1 MIADYRKKIRDAM
14 RWVDEQPVRQRLLLL
29 VAIVAVFFIIWD
41 AVLMRS
47 SKLREEQA
55 ESDTALLEKQVKA
68 LELEAEA
75 TLKKLA
81 ADPNLERRKRKAELE
96 RQLAD
101 LDAGFNE
108 RTADLIP
115 PPEMVRVLKEL
126 LGRESDLQLVR
137 LKSQAASRL
146 LAPDEKQES
155 GSESASEAKVD
166 MGSGPV
172 RLFRHG
178 LVLEMSGDYLSV
190 LRYIQAVEQ
199 LPWKFFWESM
209 SYQVQQW
216 PVGLITLKLLSL
228 SSEEGWIGV

>member
-1 MIADYRKKIRDAM
+1 MIAEYRRKVRATM
-14 RWVDEQPVRQRLLLL
+14 RWVDEQPLRQRLLLL
-29 VAIVAVFFIIWD
+29 VAIVAVFFTLWD
-41 AVLMRS
+41 VVLMRS

-55 ESDTALLEKQVKA
+55 ESDTTRLEKQVKA
-68 LELEAEA
+68 LELQAEA

-101 LDAGFNE
+101 LDAGFDE

-115 PPEMVRVLKEL
+115 PSEMVRVLKEL
-126 LGRESDLQLVR
+126 LGRESGLQLVR
-137 LKSQAASRL
+137 LESVPASAL
-146 LAPDEKQES
+146 LAPDE
-155 GSESASEAKVD
+155 ESASEAKVD

-216 PVGLITLKLLSL
+216 PMGLITLKLLSL

>member
-1 MIADYRKKIRDAM
+1 MITQFRQKILDSM
-14 RWVDEQPVRQRLLLL
+14 RWVDQQPVRQRLLLL
-29 VAIVAVFFIIWD
+29 VAVVAVFLTLWD

-47 SKLREEQA
+47 SKMREEQA

-68 LELEAEA
+68 LELQAEA
-75 TLKKLA
+75 TLKKLS
-81 ADPNLERRKRKAELE
+81 ADPNLQRRKRKAELE

-101 LDAGFNE
+101 LDSGFNE

-115 PPEMVRVLKEL
+115 PSEMVRVLKEL
-126 LGRESDLQLVR
+126 LGRASGLQLVR
-137 LKSQAASRL
+137 LESVPASAL
-146 LAPDEKQES
+146 LAPDEES
-155 GSESASEAKVD
+155 GSEGKVD
-166 MGSGPV
+166 LGSGPV

-190 LRYIQAVEQ
+190 LRYVQAIEQ

-209 SYQVQQW
+209 TYQVQQW
-216 PVGLITLKLLSL
+216 PVGRITLKLLSL

>member
-1 MIADYRKKIRDAM
+1 M
-14 RWVDEQPVRQRLLLL
+14 RQRLLLL
-29 VAIVAVFFIIWD
+29 VAVVAVFLTLWD

-47 SKLREEQA
+47 SKMREEQA
-55 ESDTALLEKQVKA
+55 KSDTALLEKQVKA
-68 LELEAEA
+68 LELQAEA

-81 ADPNLERRKRKAELE
+81 ADPNLERRKRKEELE

-115 PPEMVRVLKEL
+115 PSEMVRVLKEL
-126 LGRESDLQLVR
+126 LGRDSGLQLVR
-137 LKSQAASRL
+137 LESVPASAL
-146 LAPDEKQES
+146 LAADEES
-155 GSESASEAKVD
+155 GSEGKVD
-166 MGSGPV
+166 LGSGPV

-190 LRYIQAVEQ
+190 LRYVQAIEQ

-209 SYQVQQW
+209 NYQVQQW
-216 PVGLITLKLLSL
+216 PVGRITLKLLSL

>member
-1 MIADYRKKIRDAM
+1 MITKYRQKILDSM
-14 RWVDEQPVRQRLLLL
+14 RWVDQQPVRQRLLLL
-29 VAIVAVFFIIWD
+29 VAVVVVFLTLWD

-47 SKLREEQA
+47 SKMREEQA

-68 LELEAEA
+68 LELQAEA

-81 ADPNLERRKRKAELE
+81 SDPNLERRKRKAELE

-101 LDAGFNE
+101 LDSGFNE

-115 PPEMVRVLKEL
+115 PSEMVRVLKEL
-126 LGRESDLQLVR
+126 LGRASGLQLVR
-137 LKSQAASRL
+137 LESVPASAL
-146 LAPDEKQES
+146 LAPDEES
-155 GSESASEAKVD
+155 GSEGKVD
-166 MGSGPV
+166 LGSGPV

-190 LRYIQAVEQ
+190 LRYVQAIEQ

-209 SYQVQQW
+209 TYQVQQW
-216 PVGLITLKLLSL
+216 PVGRITLKLLSL

>member
-1 MIADYRKKIRDAM
+1 MITKYRQKILDSM
-14 RWVDEQPVRQRLLLL
+14 RWVDQQPVRQRLLLL
-29 VAIVAVFFIIWD
+29 VAVVVVFLTLWD

-47 SKLREEQA
+47 SKMREEQA
-55 ESDTALLEKQVKA
+55 KSDTALLEKQVKA
-68 LELEAEA
+68 LELQAEA

-101 LDAGFNE
+101 LDSGFNE

-115 PPEMVRVLKEL
+115 PSEMVRVLKEL
-126 LGRESDLQLVR
+126 LGRDSGLQLVR
-137 LKSQAASRL
+137 LESVPASAL
-146 LAPDEKQES
+146 LAADEEL
-155 GSESASEAKVD
+155 GSDGKVD
-166 MGSGPV
+166 LGSGPV

-190 LRYIQAVEQ
+190 LRYVQAIEQ

-209 SYQVQQW
+209 TYQVQQW
-216 PVGLITLKLLSL
+216 PVGRITLKLLSL

>member
-1 MIADYRKKIRDAM
+1 MIVECRRKIRESM
-14 RWVDEQPVRQRLLLL
+14 RWVDEQPLRQRLLLL
-29 VAIVAVFFIIWD
+29 VAIVAVFFTLWD

-47 SKLREEQA
+47 AKLREEQA
-55 ESDTALLEKQVKA
+55 ESDTALLERQVKA

-96 RQLAD
+96 RRLAD

-108 RTADLIP
+108 RTADLSP
-115 PPEMVRVLKEL
+115 PSEMVRVLKEL
-126 LGRESDLQLVR
+126 LGRENGLQLVR
-137 LKSQAASRL
+137 LESVPASPL
-146 LAPDEKQES
+146 LAPDEES
-155 GSESASEAKVD
+155 GAESEAKLD
-166 MGSGPV
+166 LGSGPV

-209 SYQVQQW
+209 NYQVQQW
-216 PVGLITLKLLSL
+216 PTGRITLKLLSL

>member
-1 MIADYRKKIRDAM
+1 MITKYRQKILDSM
-14 RWVDEQPVRQRLLLL
+14 RWVDQQPVRQRLLLL
-29 VAIVAVFFIIWD
+29 VAVVAVFLTLWD

-47 SKLREEQA
+47 SKIREEQA
-55 ESDTALLEKQVKA
+55 KSDTALLEKQVKA
-68 LELEAEA
+68 LELQAEA
-75 TLKKLA
+75 TLKKLS

-101 LDAGFNE
+101 LDSGFNE

-115 PPEMVRVLKEL
+115 PSEMVRVLKEL
-126 LGRESDLQLVR
+126 LGRDSGLQLVR
-137 LKSQAASRL
+137 LESVPASAL
-146 LAPDEKQES
+146 LAADEES
-155 GSESASEAKVD
+155 GSEGKVD
-166 MGSGPV
+166 LGSGPV

-190 LRYIQAVEQ
+190 LRYVQAIEQ

-209 SYQVQQW
+209 TYQVQQW
-216 PVGLITLKLLSL
+216 PVGRITLKLLSL

>member
-1 MIADYRKKIRDAM
+1 MITQFRQKILDSM
-14 RWVDEQPVRQRLLLL
+14 RWVDQQPVRQRLLLL
-29 VAIVAVFFIIWD
+29 VAVVAVFLTLWD

-47 SKLREEQA
+47 SKMREEQA

-68 LELEAEA
+68 LELQAEA

-101 LDAGFNE
+101 LDSGFNE

-115 PPEMVRVLKEL
+115 PSEMVRVLKEL
-126 LGRESDLQLVR
+126 LGRDSGLQLVR
-137 LKSQAASRL
+137 LESVPASAL
-146 LAPDEKQES
+146 LAPDEES
-155 GSESASEAKVD
+155 GSEGKVD
-166 MGSGPV
+166 LGSGPV

-190 LRYIQAVEQ
+190 LRYVQAIEQ

-209 SYQVQQW
+209 TYQVQQW

>member
-1 MIADYRKKIRDAM
+1 MITEYRQKILDSM
-14 RWVDEQPVRQRLLLL
+14 RWVDQQPVRQRLLLL
-29 VAIVAVFFIIWD
+29 VAVVAVFLTLWD

-47 SKLREEQA
+47 SKMREEQA

-68 LELEAEA
+68 LELQAEA

-101 LDAGFNE
+101 LDSGFNE

-115 PPEMVRVLKEL
+115 PSEMVRVLKEL
-126 LGRESDLQLVR
+126 LGRDSGLQLVR
-137 LKSQAASRL
+137 LESVPASAL
-146 LAPDEKQES
+146 LAPDEES
-155 GSESASEAKVD
+155 GSEGKVD
-166 MGSGPV
+166 LGSGPV

-216 PVGLITLKLLSL
+216 PVGRITLKLLSL

>member
-1 MIADYRKKIRDAM
+1 MIAEYRRKIRDGM
-14 RWVDEQPVRQRLLLL
+14 RWVDEQPLRQRLLLL
-29 VAIVAVFFIIWD
+29 AAIVAVFLTLWD

-47 SKLREEQA
+47 SELREEQA
-55 ESDTALLEKQVKA
+55 ESDVSLLEKQVKA

-115 PPEMVRVLKEL
+115 PSEMVRVLKEL
-126 LGRESDLQLVR
+126 LGRESGLQLVR
-137 LKSQAASRL
+137 LESVPASPL
-146 LAPDEKQES
+146 LAPEKER

-166 MGSGPV
+166 LGSGPV

-216 PVGLITLKLLSL
+216 PVGRITLKLLSL

>member
-1 MIADYRKKIRDAM
+1 MITEYRQKILDSM
-14 RWVDEQPVRQRLLLL
+14 RWVDQQPVRQRLLLL
-29 VAIVAVFFIIWD
+29 VAVVAVFLTLWD

-47 SKLREEQA
+47 SKMREEQA
-55 ESDTALLEKQVKA
+55 ASDTTLLEKQVKA
-68 LELEAEA
+68 LELQAEA

-101 LDAGFNE
+101 LDSGFNE

-115 PPEMVRVLKEL
+115 PSEMVRVLKEL
-126 LGRESDLQLVR
+126 LGRENNLQLVR
-137 LKSQAASRL
+137 LESVPASPL
-146 LAPDEKQES
+146 LAPDEES
-155 GSESASEAKVD
+155 GSEGKVD
-166 MGSGPV
+166 LGSGPV

-190 LRYIQAVEQ
+190 LRYVQAIEQ

-209 SYQVQQW
+209 TYQVQQW
-216 PVGLITLKLLSL
+216 PVGQITLKLLSL

>member
-1 MIADYRKKIRDAM
+1 MIAESRRKIRDSI
-14 RWVDEQPVRQRLLLL
+14 RWVDEQPLRQRLLLL
-29 VAIVAVFFIIWD
+29 AAIVAVFFTLWD

-47 SKLREEQA
+47 SELREEQA
-55 ESDTALLEKQVKA
+55 ESDTALLKKQVKA

-81 ADPNLERRKRKAELE
+81 SDPNLERRKRKVELE
-96 RQLAD
+96 RQLVE

-115 PPEMVRVLKEL
+115 PSEMVRVLKEL
-126 LGRESDLQLVR
+126 LNRESGLQLVR
-137 LKSQAASRL
+137 LESVPATQL
-146 LAPDEKQES
+146 MAPDEES
-155 GSESASEAKVD
+155 GSEGKVD
-166 MGSGPV
+166 LGSGPI

-178 LVLEMSGDYLSV
+178 LILEMSGDYMSV
-190 LRYIQAVEQ
+190 LRYVQALEQ

-209 SYQVQQW
+209 TYQVQQW
-216 PVGLITLKLLSL
+216 PTGKITLKLLSL

>member
-1 MIADYRKKIRDAM
+1 MITKYRQKILDSM
-14 RWVDEQPVRQRLLLL
+14 RWVDRQPVRQRLLLL
-29 VAIVAVFFIIWD
+29 VAVVAVFLTLWD

-47 SKLREEQA
+47 SRMREEQA

-68 LELEAEA
+68 LELQAEA

-101 LDAGFNE
+101 LDSGFNE

-115 PPEMVRVLKEL
+115 PSEMVRVLKEL
-126 LGRESDLQLVR
+126 LGRASGLQLVR
-137 LKSQAASRL
+137 LESVPASAL
-146 LAPDEKQES
+146 LAPDEES
-155 GSESASEAKVD
+155 GSEGKVD
-166 MGSGPV
+166 LGSGPV

-190 LRYIQAVEQ
+190 LRYVQAIEQ

-209 SYQVQQW
+209 TYQVQQW
-216 PVGLITLKLLSL
+216 PVGRITLKLLSL

>member
-1 MIADYRKKIRDAM
+1 MIADYRKKFRDAM
-14 RWVDEQPVRQRLLLL
+14 RWVDEQPLRQRLLLL
-29 VAIVAVFFIIWD
+29 AAIGAVFFTLWD

-47 SKLREEQA
+47 SELREEQA
-55 ESDTALLEKQVKA
+55 ESDTALLKKQVKA

-81 ADPNLERRKRKAELE
+81 SDPNLERRKRKVELE
-96 RQLAD
+96 RQLAE

-115 PPEMVRVLKEL
+115 PSEMVRVLKEL
-126 LGRESDLQLVR
+126 LGRDSGLQLVR
-137 LKSQAASRL
+137 LESVPATAL
-146 LAPDEKQES
+146 LAPDEES
-155 GSESASEAKVD
+155 GSEGKVD
-166 MGSGPV
+166 LGSGPV

-216 PVGLITLKLLSL
+216 PMGLITLKLLSL

>member
-1 MIADYRKKIRDAM
+1 MIAESRRKIRDSM
-14 RWVDEQPVRQRLLLL
+14 RWVDEQPLRQRLLLL
-29 VAIVAVFFIIWD
+29 AAIVAVFFTLWD

-47 SKLREEQA
+47 SELREEQA
-55 ESDTALLEKQVKA
+55 ESDTALLKKQVKA

-81 ADPNLERRKRKAELE
+81 SDPNLERRKRKVELE
-96 RQLAD
+96 RQLAE

-115 PPEMVRVLKEL
+115 PSEMVRVLKEL
-126 LGRESDLQLVR
+126 LGRDSGLQLVR
-137 LKSQAASRL
+137 LESVPASQL
-146 LAPDEKQES
+146 LAPDEEL
-155 GSESASEAKVD
+155 GSEGKVD
-166 MGSGPV
+166 LGKGPI

-178 LVLEMSGDYLSV
+178 LILEMSGDYMSV
-190 LRYIQAVEQ
+190 LRYVQALEQ

-209 SYQVQQW
+209 TYQVQQW
-216 PVGLITLKLLSL
+216 PTGKITLKLLSL

>member
-1 MIADYRKKIRDAM
+1 MIADYRKKFRDAM
-14 RWVDEQPVRQRLLLL
+14 RWVDEQPLRQRLLLL
-29 VAIVAVFFIIWD
+29 AAIGAVFFTLWD

-47 SKLREEQA
+47 SELREEQA
-55 ESDTALLEKQVKA
+55 ESDTALLKKQVKA

-75 TLKKLA
+75 MLKKLA

-96 RQLAD
+96 RQLAE

-115 PPEMVRVLKEL
+115 PSEMVRVLKEL
-126 LGRESDLQLVR
+126 LNRESGLQLVR
-137 LKSQAASRL
+137 LESVPASPL
-146 LAPDEKQES
+146 LSPDEES
-155 GSESASEAKVD
+155 GAESEAKLD
-166 MGSGPV
+166 LGSGPV

-190 LRYIQAVEQ
+190 LRYVQAVEQ

-209 SYQVQQW
+209 HYQVQQW
-216 PVGLITLKLLSL
+216 PTGKITLKLLSL

>member
-1 MIADYRKKIRDAM
+1 MITKYRQKILDSM
-14 RWVDEQPVRQRLLLL
+14 RWVDQQPVRQRLLLL
-29 VAIVAVFFIIWD
+29 VAVVAVFLTLWD

-68 LELEAEA
+68 LELQAEA

-101 LDAGFNE
+101 LDSGFNE

-115 PPEMVRVLKEL
+115 PSEMVRVLKEL
-126 LGRESDLQLVR
+126 LGRDSGLQLVR
-137 LKSQAASRL
+137 LESEPARAL
-146 LAPDEKQES
+146 LAPDEES
-155 GSESASEAKVD
+155 GSEGKVD
-166 MGSGPV
+166 LGSGPV

-178 LVLEMSGDYLSV
+178 LVLQMSGDYLSV

-216 PVGLITLKLLSL
+216 PMGLITLKLLSL

>member
-1 MIADYRKKIRDAM
+1 MITQFRQKILDSM
-14 RWVDEQPVRQRLLLL
+14 RWVDQQPVRQRLLLL
-29 VAIVAVFFIIWD
+29 VAVVAVFLTLWD

-47 SKLREEQA
+47 SKMREEQA

-68 LELEAEA
+68 LELQAEA

-101 LDAGFNE
+101 LDSGFNE

-115 PPEMVRVLKEL
+115 PSEMVRVLKEL
-126 LGRESDLQLVR
+126 LGRDSGLQLVR
-137 LKSQAASRL
+137 LESVPASAL
-146 LAPDEKQES
+146 LAPDEES
-155 GSESASEAKVD
+155 GSEGKVD
-166 MGSGPV
+166 LGSGPV

-190 LRYIQAVEQ
+190 LRYVQAIEQ

-209 SYQVQQW
+209 TYQVQQW
-216 PVGLITLKLLSL
+216 PVGRITLKLLSL